1 MNCLEFRRHVG
12 AEPSTTLP
20 AVLAHCEECAAC
32 ARYRDEM
39 RSLDRLLGK
48 AMRVD
53 VAPASARE
61 GSGPAEGAARYS
73 LAEEGSD
80 PSYAGRRAVPAP
92 RRWLAMAAS
101 LVAGVLVAATL
112 WLSYP
117 ETTLAAEVIGHVVSE
132 PDAMKSSQ
140 PLAAQAITE
149 VLQPSGVRLRPGIG
163 TVTFA
168 MRCVFEGRVVPHLV
182 VRTDAGPVTV
192 LLLAHRQV
200 EHATRVEADGY
211 SALVLPA
218 PRGSI
223 AIVGRDVAQI
233 DAIARRVFED
243 VDWET

>member
-1 MNCLEFRRHVG
+1 MNCLEFRRQVG

-20 AVLAHCEECAAC
+20 AVLAHCEDCAAC

-39 RSLDRLLGK
+39 RSLDSLLGK

-53 VAPASARE
+53 VVPSSARE
-61 GSGPAEGAARYS
+61 GSGPAA
-73 LAEEGSD
+73 GSD
-80 PSYAGRRAVPAP
+80 PSYAP

-117 ETTLAAEVIGHVVSE
+117 EPTLSYPEPTLAAEVIGHVVSE

-140 PLAAQAITE
+140 PLDAQAITE

-182 VRTDAGPVTV
+182 VQTEAGPVTV

-223 AIVGRDVAQI
+223 AIVGRDASRV
-233 DAIARRVFED
+233 DSIARRVFED